1 MAIKKI
7 PKNRHFANA
16 SLHSFCFFAVA
27 SIASFMF
34 KFCLYLIIYAAEGLY
49 FFFARGQANFSEIY
63 VVKVRVLASKQIN
76 LKKNRSNLAENKR
89 I

>member
-1 MAIKKI
+1 MMINITPNSLLKIFSATKIPLSGNMAIKKI

-34 KFCLYLIIYAAEGLY
+34 KFYLFLG
-49 FFFARGQANFSEIY
+49 FTFRANFSKIY
-63 VVKVRVLASKQIN
+63 VVKVRVWGAS
-76 LKKNRSNLAENKR
+76 S
-89 I
+89 